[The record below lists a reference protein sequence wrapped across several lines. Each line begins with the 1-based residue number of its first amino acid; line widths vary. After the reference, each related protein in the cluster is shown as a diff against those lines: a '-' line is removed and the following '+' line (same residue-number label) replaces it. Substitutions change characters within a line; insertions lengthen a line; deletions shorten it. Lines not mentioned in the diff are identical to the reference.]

1 MEIHSALALI
11 TKMAAALAQ
20 RPELSEAMPGV
31 LAELTAALGAQG
43 CALIGLSGGDGTLI
57 GAAGPRPPA
66 VSEVEGAAGTGEPA
80 ANEIVVAPVRSANR
94 TIGLLG
100 ARAVTRAD
108 SSDLL
113 ALAADVLAPHIT
125 AAALRRQLESAVHE
139 RAHEIDAQRRFI
151 QRIID
156 SLPVGLHVIDREYR
170 VQAWNHKRETGML
183 GVLREE
189 AIGRTIFELL
199 HRQPVEML
207 RAEFDEVFE
216 SGDVRQYYMDSAATG
231 EERSYRVT
239 KVPMR
244 VDDDAVTHVIT
255 IGEDVTEARRSR
267 ERVVQAEKLAA
278 IGQLAAGVMHE
289 INNPMATI
297 AACSESIALRLT
309 EPDAPDQLRAAVGE
323 YLGIVDQ
330 EIRRC
335 ARIVNGLLDF
345 SRPSARARADVS
357 VNDVVSETLFL
368 LKHHPGFRSMVVER
382 DFDATLAPIPGNPD
396 ALIQV
401 IMALLLNA
409 MDAMNA
415 GSDCVIRVMTGRH
428 PTQSDEVIVEVRDSG
443 KGIPRSEL
451 PKVFEPF
458 YTTKGPGRGTG
469 LGLAICYGIIQEHG
483 GRIEVESA
491 VGVGSTFRVVLPSG
505 EEPRPGAP

>member
-1 MEIHSALALI
+1 MNDAF
-11 TKMAAALAQ
+11 
-20 RPELSEAMPGV
+20 
-31 LAELTAALGAQG
+31 
-43 CALIGLSGGDGTLI
+43 
-57 GAAGPRPPA
+57 GAAGCSLVDSSSGQA
-66 VSEVEGAAGTGEPA
+66 TLLGAAGERPPTVTEVQEAARRDESTGG
-80 ANEIVVAPVRSANR
+80 EILVAPVRYASKAL
-94 TIGLLG
+94 GLLA
-100 ARAVTRAD
+100 ARAASRAD
-108 SSDLL
+108 APELL
-113 ALAADVLAPHIT
+113 ALVADMLAPSLT
-125 AAALRRQLESAVHE
+125 ADALRRQLESAVHE

-156 SLPVGLHVIDREYR
+156 SLPVGLHVIDRDYR
-170 VQAWNHKRETGML
+170 VQAWNHKRETGLL

-199 HRQPVEML
+199 HRQPVDML

-216 SGDVRQYYMDSAATG
+216 SGDIRQYYMDSAATG

-244 VDDDAVTHVIT
+244 VDDGAVTHVIT

-297 AACSESIALRLT
+297 AACSESIALRLA
-309 EPDAPDQLRAAVGE
+309 ERDASADLRSAVAE
-323 YLGIVDQ
+323 YLAIVDQ

-345 SRPSARARADVS
+345 SRPGARARADVS

-401 IMALLLNA
+401 VMALLINA
-409 MDAMNA
+409 MDAMNT
-415 GSDCVIRVMTGRH
+415 GSDGVIRVMTGRH
-428 PTQSDEVIVEVRDSG
+428 PTESDRVVIEIRDSG

-483 GRIEVESA
+483 GRIEAEST
-491 VGVGSTFRVVLPSG
+491 VGVGSTFRVVLPGGDQPQASG
-505 EEPRPGAP
+505 A